1 MQAVFSLNLCPCA
14 NVALFQECCVQQ
26 TEQTEVRSFLNLKLP
41 SSTLSLVDCVCL
53 AHGVLLNLLRRLV
66 LLFNVNKYELGR
78 HCQFIELFSWCK
90 REEVE

>member
-1 MQAVFSLNLCPCA
+1 ML
-14 NVALFQECCVQQ
+14 LFFRNE
-26 TEQTEVRSFLNLKLP
+26 ERSFLNLKLP

-90 REEVE
+90 SEEVE